1 MLADRVM
8 GWAFLATGDSVTWV
22 TEDDDDDTRLLGQLR
37 CGVDH
42 GPRENTMH
50 RIPRRSFVIGAAA
63 ALGEGRALAQTTAP
77 TPLPPASSPYAQLRG
92 GTPHHLSP
100 EQESQRVFD
109 STAPAGP
116 PGRWVAR
123 AALPIPRS
131 EMAWAAVVRGQMH
144 IVGGYGEGAVNRDYH
159 HLYEPAADRWL
170 NGAPLPRGANHVAV
184 AAEGDL
190 LYACGG
196 FVEQNRRSDAL
207 AFVYDSGSNAWRPI
221 APMPRPRGA
230 AAAVMLEGRLHL
242 IGGASEPAAERAS
255 VGWHEVYDPKADRWT
270 ALKPLPGA
278 RDHVGCVAHGG
289 LIHVIGGRFNTFE
302 YNTTLHH
309 VYLPARDT
317 WELRAPMPT
326 ERSGHGLVVYRN
338 RFWAMGGEGGEIVG
352 GVPRQARVY
361 GQMESYDPAS
371 DTWRKHAPM
380 LTPRHAVGAVAI
392 GDWIYV
398 AGGGAVLG
406 GAVQSAVHEAFT
418 LG

>member
-1 MLADRVM
+1 MQRRHV
-8 GWAFLATGDSVTWV
+8 
-22 TEDDDDDTRLLGQLR
+22 LLG
-37 CGVDH
+37 G
-42 GPRENTMH
+42 
-50 RIPRRSFVIGAAA
+50 AA
-63 ALGEGRALAQTTAP
+63 ALGLGSTRAQTTPA
-77 TPLPPASSPYAQLRG
+77 TAGAHAAHEPLPSASAPYARLQG
-92 GTPHHLSP
+92 GVPHHLTP
-100 EQESQRVFD
+100 EQESQRFFD

-131 EMAWAAVVRGQMH
+131 EMAWATVAQGRMH
-144 IVGGYGEGAVNRDYH
+144 VVGGYGEGAVNRDYH
-159 HLYEPAADRWL
+159 HIYDPATDRWL
-170 NGAPLPRGANHVAV
+170 SGTPLPRGANHVAV
-184 AAEGDL
+184 AAEGDRV
-190 LYACGG
+190 YACGG

-207 AFVYDSGSNAWRPI
+207 AYVYEIADKRWREI

-230 AAAVMLEGRLHL
+230 AAAVMLDGMLHL

-255 VGWHEVYDPKADRWT
+255 VAWHEVYDPKADRWT
-270 ALKPLPGA
+270 ARKALPGA
-278 RDHVGCVAHGG
+278 RDHVGCVAFNG
-289 LIHVIGGRFNTFE
+289 LIHIIGGRFNTFE

-309 VYLPARDT
+309 VYIPARDT
-317 WELRAPMPT
+317 WELRAPLPT

-338 RFWAMGGEGGEIVG
+338 RLWAMGGEGGAIVG

-371 DTWRKHAPM
+371 DSWQRHAPM
-380 LTPRHAVGAVAI
+380 LTPRHAVGAAAI

-406 GAVQSAVHEAFT
+406 GGVQSAVHEAFT